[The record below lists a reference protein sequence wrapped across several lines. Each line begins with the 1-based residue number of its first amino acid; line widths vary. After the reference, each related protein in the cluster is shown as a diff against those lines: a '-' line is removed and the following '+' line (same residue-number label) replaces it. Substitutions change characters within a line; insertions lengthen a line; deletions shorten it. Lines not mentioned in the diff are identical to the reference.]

1 VHKTKV
7 LHRYKLTCLLRNDT
21 QNILWAIE
29 IPFLK
34 LSYTT
39 LVPLYKSICEFKL
52 TCLLRCNTQ
61 NVLWAI
67 CYNLWEIS
75 HGYISIHVQKYEL
88 QWQEVTYLQ
97 LGGFVHLKTVE
108 AGCLYSGMLLGSTGL
123 TSPGLKNK
131 LLCLQKWHQTVK
143 SPSTNTKNAWRPFM
157 CVTTRKQNENCLTQ
171 VFLRVRKVS

>member
-1 VHKTKV
+1 MIILSLNHQNHEHTLSYRKSFFKTDLYSFGSSVQKYYANSSWLAYSDATHKT
-7 LHRYKLTCLLRNDT
+7 YF
-21 QNILWAIE
+21 E
-29 IPFLK
+29 
-34 LSYTT
+34 
-39 LVPLYKSICEFKL
+39 LYATE
-52 TCLLRCNTQ
+52 
-61 NVLWAI
+61 
-67 CYNLWEIS
+67 YNQWEIS
-75 HGYISIHVQKYEL
+75 HGYIFIHEQKYEL

-157 CVTTRKQNENCLTQ
+157 CVTTRNQNANCLTQ